1 MILEP
6 IGSFTTFQSYTIEKS
21 QFNTKHCLKI
31 NPNPTKLFKNPSF
44 DQFTFKP
51 KFLPILQPK
60 RPK

>member
-31 NPNPTKLFKNPSF
+31 DPNPTKLFKNPSF

-51 KFLPILQPK
+51 KFLPIL
-60 RPK
+60 